1 MVDHT
6 DRVAAVVIPRTSDR
20 QEYLV
25 AKRADNGNWEFP
37 GGKEDLEKDEN
48 ILDTAEREILEELN
62 LDIDAAEYR
71 EKHSYTSGG
80 YNIIPVYAE
89 HNCSNPGKHI
99 DLEDHIKYRW
109 ITPANLPSDIELGKE
124 VKCLK
129 AFDIL

>member
-1 MVDHT
+1 MADHT
-6 DRVAAVVIPRTSDR
+6 ERVAAVVIPRNSDR

-25 AKRADNGNWEFP
+25 AKRADNGKWEFP

-62 LDIDAAEYR
+62 LDIESTEYR
-71 EKHSYTSGG
+71 EKYSYTSGG

-89 HNCSNPGKHI
+89 HDYSNPDKHI

-109 ITPANLPSDIELGKE
+109 IIPSNLPGDIELGKE
-124 VKCLK
+124 VKCLE

>member
-1 MVDHT
+1 MADHT

-62 LDIDAAEYR
+62 LEIDADEYR
-71 EKHSYTSGG
+71 ENHSYINGG
-80 YNIIPVYAE
+80 YNIIPVYAQ
-89 HNCSNPGKHI
+89 HTYSDPGKHI
-99 DLEDHIKYRW
+99 DLEDHINYRW
-109 ITPANLPSDIELGKE
+109 ITPANLPNDIELGKE

>member
-1 MVDHT
+1 MADHT

-25 AKRADNGNWEFP
+25 AKRSDNGNWEFP
-37 GGKEDLEKDEN
+37 GGKEDLEKDKD

-62 LDIDAAEYR
+62 LEIYAAEYR

-80 YNIIPVYAE
+80 YNIIPVYAK
-89 HNCSNPGKHI
+89 HTYSDPGKHI
-99 DLEDHIKYRW
+99 DLEDHMNYRW
-109 ITPANLPSDIELGKE
+109 ITPTNLPNDIELGKE